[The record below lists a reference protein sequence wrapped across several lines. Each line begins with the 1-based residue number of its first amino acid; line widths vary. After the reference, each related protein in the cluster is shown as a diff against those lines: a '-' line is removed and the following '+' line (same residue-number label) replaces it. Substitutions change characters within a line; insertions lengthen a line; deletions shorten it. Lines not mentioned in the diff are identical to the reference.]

1 MSTDFTIRVAT
12 LEDEKSVTA
21 LLQASY
27 PILMSSRYS
36 LEMLST
42 VLPAMTKANP
52 SLLLSGTF
60 YLAEIANKLVIGC
73 GGWTRERPGSG
84 EIKAGV
90 GHIRHFAT
98 HPEWVGKSVGRTIYE
113 MREREAKSAKI
124 HCLECYSSINAQGF
138 YAALGFK
145 TLKNIDIVLG
155 NNQKITSVWMRRFI

>member
-1 MSTDFTIRVAT
+1 MSTDFTIRVAS
-12 LEDEKSVTA
+12 LEDEESVTA

-36 LEMLST
+36 LEVLST

-60 YLAEIANKLVIGC
+60 YLTEITNQLVIGC

-90 GHIRHFAT
+90 GHLRHFAT

-113 MREREAKSAKI
+113 MCEREAKIAEL
-124 HCLECYSSINAQGF
+124 HCLECYSSLNAEGF
-138 YAALGFK
+138 YAALGFQSV
-145 TLKNIDIVLG
+145 KNIDLLLG
-155 NNQKITSVWMRRFI
+155 NHQKIASVLMRRFI

>member
-1 MSTDFTIRVAT
+1 MSTDFTIRVAS
-12 LEDEKSVTA
+12 LEDEKSVTE

-36 LEMLST
+36 LEMLSV
-42 VLPAMTKANP
+42 VLPAITKANP
-52 SLLLSGTF
+52 SLLSSGTF
-60 YLAEIANKLVIGC
+60 YLAEITNKTVIGC

-84 EIKAGV
+84 EITAAV

-113 MREREAKSAKI
+113 MCKREAIKAEI
-124 HCLECYSSINAQGF
+124 HCLECYSSLNAEGF

-145 TLKNIDIVLG
+145 SLKNIDIILG

>member
-1 MSTDFTIRVAT
+1 MSTDFTIRVAS
-12 LEDEKSVTA
+12 LEDEESVTA

-27 PILMSSRYS
+27 PILMSSLYS
-36 LEMLST
+36 LEMLSV

-60 YLAEIANKLVIGC
+60 YLAEITNKLVIGC

-113 MREREAKSAKI
+113 MCEREAKIAYI
-124 HCLECYSSINAQGF
+124 HCLECYSSLNAEGF

-145 TLKNIDIVLG
+145 ALKNIDILLG
-155 NNQKITSVWMRRFI
+155 NNQKIATVWMRRFI